1 MSARSAYRRRASRS
15 VFLALFPAL
24 FLIPSGVRADSQVA
38 VESLQRSGEVEVLGD
53 RGTQISVDGQPAQGL
68 PLSAPLLLPAGEH
81 VITATQGQT
90 TLRSQITVRAGRAL
104 EVRFNFDVQAVS
116 IAVPPHA
123 LLLERYEGITP
134 EAVQELAVT
143 TVRALSKQRLTL
155 LLPAASAQLPK
166 DCLQQLPCLLDQAKQ
181 HETEYAVV
189 VAVAANKASDAD
201 SAPGYSIRGQI
212 VDRSVQA
219 EASVVSESCDSCNI
233 GQLNEKLRMV
243 FTELAVRALSR
254 KKGVLHVKS
263 DPPQADI
270 FANGV
275 RLGTTPFQRARW
287 ATSVDLK
294 ATLPGHQPIEKHV
307 LIREDAETTVEL
319 QLPTTEPEEIR
330 KRRVIV
336 LGNEAK
342 VLRQPRPRWRLYAGG
357 IGLGVGGLLLG
368 FGSGALSVDGKC
380 ITEAMGAARHCDQL
394 YATFPVGTGLVTTGA
409 VLAVGGTLMMLW
421 PGPVVP
427 APSPISLLTGDR

>member
-1 MSARSAYRRRASRS
+1 
-15 VFLALFPAL
+15 VLALHIGAEPVGRCSWLCFRL
-24 FLIPSGVRADSQVA
+24 SFVIPSGVRADSQVA

-68 PLSAPLLLPAGEH
+68 PLSAPLALPAGEH

-166 DCLQQLPCLLDQAKQ
+166 DCLQRLSCLLDQAKQ

-233 GQLNEKLRMV
+233 GQLNEKLRM
-243 FTELAVRALSR
+243 
-254 KKGVLHVKS
+254 
-263 DPPQADI
+263 
-270 FANGV
+270 
-275 RLGTTPFQRARW
+275 
-287 ATSVDLK
+287 
-294 ATLPGHQPIEKHV
+294 
-307 LIREDAETTVEL
+307 
-319 QLPTTEPEEIR
+319 
-330 KRRVIV
+330 
-336 LGNEAK
+336 
-342 VLRQPRPRWRLYAGG
+342 RLYRACCTRA
-357 IGLGVGGLLLG
+357 VPQK
-368 FGSGALSVDGKC
+368 GSP
-380 ITEAMGAARHCDQL
+380 ARQE
-394 YATFPVGTGLVTTGA
+394 
-409 VLAVGGTLMMLW
+409 
-421 PGPVVP
+421 
-427 APSPISLLTGDR
+427 